1 MSIESTT
8 TPSSTELAEQRTAL
22 AGDRTR
28 WAADRTLW
36 AADRT
41 FIAWLRTSISMIGF
55 GISIGKA
62 GDALVQNKIIT
73 DEYRYA
79 ADYRG
84 RFHYPCAC
92 GIDRRAGSELSDP
105 EPLVSSRFWPR
116 GASSTGNDDGDFG
129 AWIWCAGWS
138 VYIPLTFTQ
147 NTMEITH
154 FVAEPLAGRSVGVHK
169 AGRF

>member
-73 DEYRYA
+73 DQYHTLQTTGVVFIILALVGLIGALVQNYRIQS
-79 ADYRG
+79 RLSHQGFG
-84 RFHYPCAC
+84 RVEPVPLGMTM
-92 GIDRRAGSELSDP
+92 GI
-105 EPLVSSRFWPR
+105 LVL
-116 GASSTGNDDGDFG
+116 GFG
-129 AWIWCAGWS
+129 VLG
-138 VYIPLTFTQ
+138 
-147 NTMEITH
+147 
-154 FVAEPLAGRSVGVHK
+154 GV
-169 AGRF
+169 FIFL